1 MRTLPL
7 AAAAL
12 LLTAGIAH
20 AEEIQT
26 FRSPSG
32 YIHCMAG
39 HMPGVVECQIPQPDR
54 PIRPKPRDCEL
65 DWGGTFSLARNGK
78 AEMLCVGDTVASPD
92 SRVLPYGQ
100 TLRGN
105 GWQCTSQRS
114 GITCTNRQGRGFEI
128 SSRRQRL
135 F

>member
-1 MRTLPL
+1 MHTLPL

-12 LLTAGIAH
+12 LLSTGLAH

-32 YIHCMAG
+32 HINCIYG
-39 HMPGVVECQIPQPDR
+39 HEPGTVECQIPQPDR
-54 PIRPKPRDCEL
+54 PIRPKPRNCDL
-65 DWGGTFSLARNGK
+65 DWGGTFSLSRSGQAK
-78 AEMLCVGDTVASPD
+78 MLCVGDAVSSPD

-105 GWQCTSQRS
+105 GWQCASQRS
-114 GITCTNRQGRGFEI
+114 GMTCTNSQGRGFEI
-128 SSRRQRL
+128 SRQRQRL

>member
-1 MRTLPL
+1 M
-7 AAAAL
+7 
-12 LLTAGIAH
+12 
-20 AEEIQT
+20 

-32 YIHCMAG
+32 NINCMYD
-39 HMPGVVECQIPQPDR
+39 HSPGVVECQIPQPDR
-54 PIRPKPRDCEL
+54 PVRPKPRDCEL
-65 DWGGTFSLARNGK
+65 DWGSNFSIARTGHTQ
-78 AEMLCVGDTVASPD
+78 MGCVGDSLASPD

-105 GWQCTSQRS
+105 GWQCTSRTS
-114 GITCTNRQGRGFEI
+114 GMTCTNSQNHGFEI